1 MLKNLIERIKNFFKK
16 EDKSYKAAMEALEK
30 VESLDKIGEPE

>member
-1 MLKNLIERIKNFFKK
+1 MLKSLFEKIRNLFKK
-16 EDKSYKAAMEALEK
+16 DKSHKEAMEALEK